1 MREVLGADGVVYREV
16 GDLFAVGKQL
26 NPAITTFDAA
36 CFDGHYV
43 AGDVDDAYLLALENS
58 GRGALRNRS
67 GQKTSLVTA

>member
-1 MREVLGADGVVYREV
+1 MLGADGLVYQEV
-16 GDLFAVGKQL
+16 SDLIAVGKEL

-58 GRGALRNRS
+58 GRGALRNRA
-67 GQKTSLVTA
+67 GQKTSLVAA